1 MKQRKY
7 KVFNIKCLLFFLLI
21 VLFSCESQKKYTF
34 DQFQSYENARNLI
47 SEYYTKPD
55 FELNNKKIKEI
66 TKANKKEKHYNSL
79 LGEIYYSMG
88 KFNKSIHY
96 FSEALKYEIDL
107 NDIDSSSIPKIY
119 KKVKSKNS
127 KIIPQF
133 VRDTDLICELIN
145 MGHNDQN
152 IRNNY
157 NNYTFLLSKFK
168 PCKTLSY
175 GFSDRESIDSINLN
189 KLDSLFNNNKYPDRY
204 NVNYG
209 PIESIPSTIIIHQE
223 KKINEIYLE
232 RLFTMAREQKI
243 NWWGVYSVCQNLIKR
258 FPDNNGYCE
267 LPYFYI
273 NKRNCDNLKEK
284 QSLVLF
290 SLKEI
295 LKNNSKYTIEI
306 IDMGNLTSKKYTELI
321 RKYLIK
327 YGIDEKRIIT
337 KKANNIE
344 SINLLIRFIK

>member
-7 KVFNIKCLLFFLLI
+7 KVFNIKYLMFFLLI
-21 VLFSCESQKKYTF
+21 VLFGCESQKKYTF

-157 NNYTFLLSKFK
+157 NNYTFLLNKFK

-189 KLDSLFNNNKYPDRY
+189 KLDSLFSIGKFPNRH
-204 NVNYG
+204 NVNFG
-209 PIESIPSTIIIHQE
+209 PIESIASTIIIHQE
-223 KKINEIYLE
+223 KDINEIYLE
-232 RLFTMAREQKI
+232 RLFPLAKENNI
-243 NWWGVYSVCQNLIKR
+243 NWIGVVGVCQNLIKR
-258 FPDNNGYCE
+258 FPDKNGYCE
-267 LPYFYI
+267 LPYFFI
-273 NKRNCDNLKEK
+273 DKRICSNLTEK
-284 QSLVLF
+284 QNLVLF

-306 IDMGNLTSKKYTELI
+306 IDLGNLTSKKYTELI

-327 YGIDEKRIIT
+327 QGIDEKRITT

-344 SINLLIRFIK
+344 SLNVLIRFIK